1 MTQQQCVIDDSDI
14 EDVIKSLQDL
24 SVDQLQD
31 SYRFEDE
38 MEDVSAQLTTD
49 HSDLQQLLINRTFSP
64 YKIIGDNID
73 KKVTYTCIL
82 KAVMP
87 VAFCR

>member
-1 MTQQQCVIDDSDI
+1 MQQQCVIDDSEI
-14 EDVIKSLQDL
+14 EDVIMGLQDL

-31 SYRFEDE
+31 NYRLEDDMEDLDE

-49 HSDLQQLLINRTFSP
+49 NNDVQQLSLNGTFYTYP

-73 KKVTYTCIL
+73 KKVNSKSIKL
-82 KAVMP
+82 
-87 VAFCR
+87 